1 MAVTAVE
8 IHGARSLVAL
18 GRRIDSRKGID
29 SIDTGVAVMRVVMVA
44 EVSGAGLR
52 LVLAVRGHGRPAELE
67 RQQGE
72 KDDGEQ
78 ATHGGESSG

>member
-18 GRRIDSRKGID
+18 GWRINSCRG
-29 SIDTGVAVMRVVMVA
+29 IDTGVAVMRVVMVA
-44 EVSGAGLR
+44 EVSGASLR
-52 LVLAVRGHGRPAELE
+52 LVLAVRRHGRPAELE